1 MSMYFDKKCQNT
13 CQMSID
19 VLNDEKIG
27 EKQVA
32 AGGPKNENIL
42 GHLFCQFVNGYGTS
56 VTASIANVKDKFRNL
71 EHSKIFL
78 KFQILTI
85 HCLYYSCNGFILKYC
100 CSL

>member
-32 AGGPKNENIL
+32 AGGPKNEKIWVTFL
-42 GHLFCQFVNGYGTS
+42 SICEWFWHVCDCQ
-56 VTASIANVKDKFRNL
+56 
-71 EHSKIFL
+71 
-78 KFQILTI
+78 
-85 HCLYYSCNGFILKYC
+85 YC
-100 CSL
+100 QRER